1 MINNDNNKK
10 RQLVKEEL
18 DKNTIEIIKEFV
30 SEAYFLL
37 EDAENELNNLEHT
50 YNKESIDKI
59 FRLFHSLKG
68 SASFLNFENIK
79 NITHNAE
86 NILDLFRNN
95 KIKPQ
100 KSDIDLFYTVFTLM
114 DQILNN
120 VSKYY
125 TDEGFE
131 NETNEIVSKIKKL
144 KFKLVDN
151 TNKYVEK
158 AHGIIQKIE
167 DTLKNK
173 VQQNDINRDF
183 IIGIIRRTFIAAEAV
198 ELLELTTQDDKSS
211 FKIKTLLDNIL
222 NENIEFNDATF
233 RALLKNFYHTR
244 QTIFNDSEN
253 KDNTILIGEIL
264 IDMGLIDD
272 NDIKKALDLQKKRGE
287 EEKDPTYL
295 SQTFKMN
302 KDEFRVDIGKVN
314 QLFNYIGEIS
324 ISGEQI
330 NSYFQNTSVIN
341 QNNFKQLIST
351 FNKNLNQIQNIILS
365 IRTVSMENFFN
376 KMKRVLKQVSRNLQK
391 EINFI
396 TKGASTEIDK
406 NLIDEITNPII
417 HLLRNAIDHG
427 IETKEIRLKKNKPSY
442 GNIELIAKQK
452 GSEIWISIKDDGKGI
467 DAKSVL
473 KLAKEKNLIDVNVKQ
488 LNNDKLLDLLS
499 LPGFSTSKDISDI
512 SGRGVG
518 MDVVKRTIE
527 KINGNIEILTDKNK
541 GTEII
546 IKIPVTMEIVK
557 VITFDINGS
566 KYSIPTRDILET
578 ISIKENNIIEI
589 DEKNLNFRLRDE
601 IIPLIFMEEVVKT
614 GKFEKQLKLH
624 KIRDKIV
631 KTKKGFVIILNK
643 RNKKFGLYV
652 NGIENIHKTVVKPLP
667 DYLKKKKENF
677 IFGCSI
683 YGKGEV
689 SFIIDTIK
697 LIKIFKGS
705 NSDYLLST

>member
-10 RQLVKEEL
+10 RQSVKKEL

-37 EDAENELNNLEHT
+37 EDAEKELNNLEHR

-79 NITHNAE
+79 SITHNAE

-114 DQILNN
+114 DQILDN

-131 NETNEIVSKIKKL
+131 DETNEIVSKIKQL
-144 KFKLVDN
+144 RFKLADN
-151 TNKYVEK
+151 TNKYLEK
-158 AHGIIQKIE
+158 AYNIIQKIE

-173 VQQNDINRDF
+173 VQQNDVNRDF

-198 ELLELTTQDDKSS
+198 ELLELTNENEKSN

-222 NENIEFNDATF
+222 NENIEFNDTTF

-244 QTIFNDSEN
+244 QLIFNDDSGDKN
-253 KDNTILIGEIL
+253 NTIPIGEIL

-272 NDIKKALDLQKKRGE
+272 NDIKKALDLQKKRSE
-287 EEKDPTYL
+287 KEKDSTYL

-330 NSYFQNTSVIN
+330 NSYFKNTPVIN
-341 QNNFKQLIST
+341 QNNFKQLINT

-376 KMKRVLKQVSRNLQK
+376 KMKRVVKQVSKKLKK

-406 NLIDEITNPII
+406 NLIDEVTNPII

-442 GNIELIAKQK
+442 GNIELIARQE

-467 DAKSVL
+467 DSKSIL
-473 KLAKEKNLIDVNVKQ
+473 KIAKEKNLIDVNVKQ
-488 LNNDKLLDLLS
+488 LNNDKLWDLLS

-518 MDVVKRTIE
+518 MDVVKKTIE
-527 KINGNIEILTDKNK
+527 KVNGNIEILTDENK
-541 GTEII
+541 GTEVIL
-546 IKIPVTMEIVK
+546 KIPVTMEIVK
-557 VITFDINGS
+557 VITFDINNS

-601 IIPLIFMEEVVKT
+601 IVPLIFMEEVVKT
-614 GKFEKQLKLH
+614 GRFEKQYKLH
-624 KIRDKIV
+624 KIRDEIIKN
-631 KTKKGFVIILNK
+631 KKGFVIILNK

-652 NGIENIHKTVVKPLP
+652 NGIESIHKTVVKPLP
-667 DYLKKKKENF
+667 DYIKKKKENF

-683 YGKGEV
+683 YGKGEI

-697 LIKIFKGS
+697 LIKIFKES
-705 NSDYLLST
+705 SSLVEIK